1 MSEIPKDIRT
11 AARGYVGHN
20 HRWLGPDEVTTLIAR
35 AILAERRRCAAIVRD
50 NQTIVG
56 GEPCEPFMDEILRA
70 IEAGQ

>member
-1 MSEIPKDIRT
+1 MDKMPKDIMVK
-11 AARGYVGHN
+11 AEAIYDALGRGSDADAQV
-20 HRWLGPDEVTTLIAR
+20 VAR
-35 AILAERRRCAAIVRD
+35 AILAERQRCAAIVRD